1 VKIAEN
7 KFAFATSG
15 NALWFDNDR
24 VKKFIVYK
32 YVSLPFNIK
41 ETELSFPM
49 IKRANS
55 LPEVPMNVLL
65 LTVSTE

>member
-7 KFAFATSG
+7 KFSTSG

-55 LPEVPMNVLL
+55 
-65 LTVSTE
+65 